1 VALAHGR
8 STPGSENG
16 RFWGEEAILRPFL
29 HWQCQL
35 GTVPYTVLYFTVIT
49 VKYGVTI
56 TVVRRNL
63 TSTVRTVQTVIV
75 PYRTTRQAWMV
86 CDPQDVEHDNY
97 DVKYENNVLP
107 IPEFY
112 SKLPFTFL
120 LVCLRLWQAKVCG
133 RAQGAICIPE
143 PGLLHRRPNQL

>member
-35 GTVPYTVLYFTVIT
+35 GTVPCTVPYFTVIT

-63 TSTVRTVQTVIV
+63 TSTVRTVQTVTV
-75 PYRTTRQAWMV
+75 PYHTTR
-86 CDPQDVEHDNY
+86 PQVSRLFTLHPQ
-97 DVKYENNVLP
+97 VL
-107 IPEFY
+107 I
-112 SKLPFTFL
+112 
-120 LVCLRLWQAKVCG
+120 
-133 RAQGAICIPE
+133 
-143 PGLLHRRPNQL
+143 